1 MPRQPLPLDRG
12 ELVEWG
18 PDLDRLLLA
27 VHDPIDRHSRLA
39 VAQPLE
45 KPVASRRGWTEHSG
59 DQEQR
64 AHPVPGQCPG
74 LLRGDDEDIRL
85 HQHVRPQEMSAGEAS
100 TTPAGCRRR

>member
-1 MPRQPLPLDRG
+1 MPRQPLPLDRE

-45 KPVASRRGWTEHSG
+45 NRSLRAVDGLSSSATRSSVRILFQVSVLASCVETTKTSG
-59 DQEQR
+59 
-64 AHPVPGQCPG
+64 CT
-74 LLRGDDEDIRL
+74 
-85 HQHVRPQEMSAGEAS
+85 S
-100 TTPAGCRRR
+100 TSGP